1 MRAPALVMVITFGIL
16 QCLSAV
22 GAINQ
27 RKYTGL
33 RSVEEAREVE
43 AGELCSENS
52 LEGAVDCGSV

>member
-1 MRAPALVMVITFGIL
+1 MVITFGIL